1 MRSALL
7 LLVAAASLAAQAP
20 STQLVAAPSTRAST
34 TVNLAAPDSVRGV
47 PPQQI
52 RIDYG
57 QPHLRG
63 RTLHTGNLVPLD
75 SVWRLGANAATVLD
89 AGVDLVIGGQTL
101 PKGKYAL
108 HALPTAAGW
117 KLIVNRNTGDLGQG
131 YIAAHDV
138 FRVDLQKR
146 TLPAAIESLTISLVP
161 ATQPGTPRGDLRILW
176 GTTELTTTWAMK
188 P

>member
-1 MRSALL
+1 MRTALL
-7 LLVAAASLAAQAP
+7 LLIASASLAAQAP
-20 STQLVAAPSTRAST
+20 TTRLLAAPSTRAT
-34 TVNLAAPDSVRGV
+34 TLVNLAAPDSVQGV
-47 PPQQI
+47 EPQTI

-63 RTLHTGNLVPLD
+63 RTMHTGNLVPLD
-75 SVWRLGANAATVLD
+75 SVWRLGANAPTTLET
-89 AGVDLVIGGQTL
+89 GVDLVIGGQTL

-117 KLIVNRNTGDLGQG
+117 KLIVNKNTGDLGQG

-161 ATQPGTPRGDLRILW
+161 ATGPGIPRGDLRILW
-176 GTTELTTTWAMK
+176 GTTELTTTWTMK